1 MKSLLFILTLITLTY
16 HNVAAQRPAVEF
28 YRQHKRLENVRNFKI
43 PGWLIW
49 VGTGIAHDITR
60 NEETK
65 AMLKV
70 GRKVK
75 KLRLMIAEDNNPIP
89 AADVSNFVSES
100 RRSGF
105 SDLIY
110 VRDGETTVNIIGK
123 IKKNNKFRE
132 LVFMVS
138 EENEFV
144 FFHMKSNIRMKDVQ
158 ELIDVFLDDLPIND
172 ETRQAEKEK
181 AKKNKRKKEKLPQ
194 A

>member
-1 MKSLLFILTLITLTY
+1 MKSLLFSITMLIIIGQFGY
-16 HNVAAQRPAVEF
+16 AQRPAVEF

-49 VGTGIAHDITR
+49 VGSGIAYDITK

-65 AMLKV
+65 ALLKV

-89 AADVSNFVSES
+89 AAHISNFVTES
-100 RRSGF
+100 RQNGF
-105 SDLIY
+105 ADLIY
-110 VRDGETTVNIIGK
+110 VRDGETTVNIISK

-132 LVFMVS
+132 LVFLVS
-138 EENEFV
+138 ENDEFV
-144 FFHMKSNIRMKDVQ
+144 FFHMKSNIKMKDVQ
-158 ELIDVFLDDLPIND
+158 ELINAFMDDFPIND
-172 ETRQAEKEK
+172 KTRKAEKEK
-181 AKKNKRKKEKLPQ
+181 KQKRKKEKLPQ

>member
-1 MKSLLFILTLITLTY
+1 MKSPLIFIIMFVIIGQFAY
-16 HNVAAQRPAVEF
+16 AQRPAVEF

-49 VGTGIAHDITR
+49 VGSGIAYDITK

-65 AMLKV
+65 ALLKV

-89 AADVSNFVSES
+89 AAHISNFVTES
-100 RRSGF
+100 RQNGF
-105 SDLIY
+105 ADLIY

-123 IKKNNKFRE
+123 IKKDNKFRE
-132 LVFMVS
+132 LVFLVS
-138 EENEFV
+138 ENDEFV
-144 FFHMKSNIRMKDVQ
+144 FFHMKSNIKMKDVQ
-158 ELIDVFLDDLPIND
+158 ELINTFMDDFPIND
-172 ETRQAEKEK
+172 KTRKAEKEK
-181 AKKNKRKKEKLPQ
+181 KQKRKKEKLPQ